1 MMGAW
6 MTVDLAFEVKEVTF
20 DQFERRK
27 APRNSIS
34 LVEILNKSF
43 LKNIFEDD
51 EFPISFDIGIEV
63 DEVPFEKFERR
74 KQPR

>member
-1 MMGAW
+1 
-6 MTVDLAFEVKEVTF
+6 MTIDLAFEVKEVSF

-27 APRNSIS
+27 MPRNSIS

-43 LKNIFEDD
+43 LKNIFEND
-51 EFPISFDIGIEV
+51 ELLIRFDYGIEV
-63 DEVPFEKFERR
+63 DEVPFEHFERR